1 MTRASV
7 SSTLDQSQQNQ
18 PQQKRPQRNPWRVLG
33 RIILGLICA
42 AALTGVWWLALMQPS
57 HDRNWKPQLAV
68 LPSGQ
73 IDGDILTLTNVRNI
87 RYGEPGTPF
96 EVSDDTYDTR
106 EYDLRSLET
115 LWLVVEPFAE
125 WEASAHTLLSFGF
138 ANGDYLALSVEAR
151 TEVGERFAALDGLL
165 NQFELIYVFADE
177 RDVIERRTSYQQHD
191 VYLYPIRVSPE
202 VLRALLVNFVEEAN
216 AIVEQP
222 RFYNTFT
229 STCTTNLIDTVNE
242 VLPGTI
248 PLHAARFLPGYADDL
263 LYNLELIDAQG
274 SFEEIKARHN
284 ITERA
289 QQIPEGE
296 DFSAW
301 IRQF

>member
-1 MTRASV
+1 
-7 SSTLDQSQQNQ
+7 
-18 PQQKRPQRNPWRVLG
+18 
-33 RIILGLICA
+33 
-42 AALTGVWWLALMQPS
+42 
-57 HDRNWKPQLAV
+57 
-68 LPSGQ
+68 
-73 IDGDILTLTNVRNI
+73 
-87 RYGEPGTPF
+87 
-96 EVSDDTYDTR
+96 
-106 EYDLRSLET
+106 
-115 LWLVVEPFAE
+115 
-125 WEASAHTLLSFGF
+125 
-138 ANGDYLALSVEAR
+138 
-151 TEVGERFAALDGLL
+151 
-165 NQFELIYVFADE
+165 
-177 RDVIERRTSYQQHD
+177 
-191 VYLYPIRVSPE
+191 VSPE
-202 VLRALLVNFVEEAN
+202 VLRALLVDFVEEAN

-248 PLHAARFLPGYADDL
+248 PFHVARFLPGYADDL

-296 DFSAW
+296 NFSAW